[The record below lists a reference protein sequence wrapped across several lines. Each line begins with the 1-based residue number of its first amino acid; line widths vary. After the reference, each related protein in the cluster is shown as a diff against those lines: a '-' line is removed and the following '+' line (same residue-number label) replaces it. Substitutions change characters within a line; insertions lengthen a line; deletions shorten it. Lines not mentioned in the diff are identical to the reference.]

1 VLQVHALRASLK
13 FSTLDKYFFLPFFFF
28 LQFLSY
34 PELVFPISDFAYHSE
49 LVQLSSPSESVG
61 YLLSSHCAVQASLMA
76 PVYVDNVHLKH
87 SKRSCRYRNIF
98 VYSKQAKEPSLCT
111 LQFTISSYNLHL
123 SLKYFLNIV
132 FFHPLVTT
140 HSTPWVFLQ
149 CIKHIPISKRSV
161 VSIHE
166 KKNKNIT

>member
-98 VYSKQAKEPSLCT
+98 VYSKQAKEPSLCA

-123 SLKYFLNIV
+123 SFKVFLKYRILPSLSYYSFNPLGIPPMHQTYPDLQKICGI
-132 FFHPLVTT
+132 HP
-140 HSTPWVFLQ
+140 
-149 CIKHIPISKRSV
+149 
-161 VSIHE
+161 
-166 KKNKNIT
+166 